1 MNPVKQQFKQVLLLH
16 NAHVIAKPSKPFTN
30 GGFIKECQIKSAE
43 LLPDKQHLFKNI
55 SFSAITEIAS
65 DLQMQLK
72 EKIPNF
78 AAISIAI
85 VESTDITD
93 VAQLAVFVQGV
104 TDGFEIIEDLLE
116 VMPMKGRTSVKL

>member
-1 MNPVKQQFKQVLLLH
+1 
-16 NAHVIAKPSKPFTN
+16 
-30 GGFIKECQIKSAE
+30 
-43 LLPDKQHLFKNI
+43 
-55 SFSAITEIAS
+55 
-65 DLQMQLK
+65 MQLK

-116 VMPMKGRTSVKL
+116 VMHMKGRTSAENIFC